1 MPFALRDPPYPLHHV
16 AEAAERASLAL
27 GRLSKVAV
35 TASGQRTADSGQL
48 RAGLECPGYPASWL
62 VHRGAATARM
72 DV

>member
-48 RAGLECPGYPASWL
+48 RDEAGMPRLPGVVA
-62 VHRGAATARM
+62 GAPRRC
-72 DV
+72 DG